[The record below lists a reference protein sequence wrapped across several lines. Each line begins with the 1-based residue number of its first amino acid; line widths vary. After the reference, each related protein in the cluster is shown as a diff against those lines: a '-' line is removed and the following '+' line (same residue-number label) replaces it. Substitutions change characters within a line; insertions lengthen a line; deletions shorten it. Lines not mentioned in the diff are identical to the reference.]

1 MKINIPTKEKQIVD
15 LHEAPKETTLT
26 ELYDAYALF
35 SKVENDAKKKK
46 AEIKKQLDE
55 YFDTQGVKDTMGNVW
70 LNTPNGSF
78 KKQQRVSLGINEE
91 LATQVLRRLDLFD
104 KVVSY
109 EPVFDVDAIQGF
121 IADGIIS
128 DEDMNKIFER
138 KITYALT
145 TQKGKKAEEV
155 SE

>member
-1 MKINIPTKEKQIVD
+1 MKLNIPNREKQIVD
-15 LHEAPKETTLT
+15 LNEFPKETTLT

-46 AEIKKQLDE
+46 AAIKKELDE
-55 YFDTQGVKDTMGNVW
+55 YFNTQGVKDNLGNIW

-91 LATQVLRRLDLFD
+91 LATQVLRRLDLYD

-109 EPVFDVDAIQGF
+109 EPVFDVDAIQGL
-121 IADGIIS
+121 IADGVIS
-128 DEDMNKIFER
+128 DEDMDKIFER

>member
-1 MKINIPTKEKQIVD
+1 MKISAYHKKLGDTV
-15 LHEAPKETTLT
+15 TLKT
-26 ELYDAYALF
+26 DYQ
-35 SKVENDAKKKK
+35 S
-46 AEIKKQLDE
+46 
-55 YFDTQGVKDTMGNVW
+55 
-70 LNTPNGSF
+70 
-78 KKQQRVSLGINEE
+78 
-91 LATQVLRRLDLFD
+91 LDLFD

-121 IADGIIS
+121 IADGVIY

>member
-1 MKINIPTKEKQIVD
+1 MKINIPTKEKQIID
-15 LHEAPKETTLT
+15 LNDAPKETTLT
-26 ELYDAYALF
+26 ELYDAYTLF

-70 LNTPNGSF
+70 LNTPNGCF
-78 KKQQRVSLGINEE
+78 KKQQRVSIGINEE
-91 LATQVLRRLDLFD
+91 LATQVLRRLDVFD

-121 IADGIIS
+121 IADGVIS

>member
-15 LHEAPKETTLT
+15 MNEAPKETTET

-35 SKVENDAKKKK
+35 SKVENDDKKKK

-78 KKQQRVSLGINEE
+78 KKQQRVSL
-91 LATQVLRRLDLFD
+91 
-104 KVVSY
+104 
-109 EPVFDVDAIQGF
+109 
-121 IADGIIS
+121 
-128 DEDMNKIFER
+128 
-138 KITYALT
+138 
-145 TQKGKKAEEV
+145 
-155 SE
+155 